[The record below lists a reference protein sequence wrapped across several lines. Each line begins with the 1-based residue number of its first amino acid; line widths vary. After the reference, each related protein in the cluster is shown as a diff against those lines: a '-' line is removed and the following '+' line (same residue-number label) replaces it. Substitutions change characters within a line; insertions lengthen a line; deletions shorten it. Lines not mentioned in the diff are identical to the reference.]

1 MIITQ
6 VCNVLGRNEQVS
18 SCFFEIKGYANRS
31 IDGMEKHADDVRAN
45 LETALTDVL
54 DVDVDVCATYGVG
67 DDFPIIEH
75 LISCNPKC
83 KASDAYETFIPAKGK
98 VTFVLF
104 WASWCV
110 PASLPIKTLNRL
122 GADSIKD

>member
-83 KASDAYETFIPAKGK
+83 KAVSVKIL
-98 VTFVLF
+98 VTSFGVKFLDF
-104 WASWCV
+104 KYIV
-110 PASLPIKTLNRL
+110 GRL
-122 GADSIKD
+122 